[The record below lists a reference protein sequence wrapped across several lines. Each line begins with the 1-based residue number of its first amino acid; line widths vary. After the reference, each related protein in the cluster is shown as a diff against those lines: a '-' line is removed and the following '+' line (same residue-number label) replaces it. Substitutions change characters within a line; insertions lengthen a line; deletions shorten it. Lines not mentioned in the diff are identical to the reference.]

1 MTRNKQNILHIFIIL
16 LVLILCFIIVPRNDA
31 YEAKGI
37 YLPKYQHNMVPIS
50 PSKINAINLSDKQGR
65 LYYENLDKAIGLIR
79 VSKMV
84 DNYKDF
90 NDICKQNV
98 NKAIDLAAQNGID
111 RIKYICTYPQGELNQ
126 LSSVTL
132 QAYAFKD

>member
-1 MTRNKQNILHIFIIL
+1 MTNNKQNLLHLAIIII
-16 LVLILCFIIVPRNDA
+16 VLIICFLIVPKNND
-31 YEAKGI
+31 YEVEGI
-37 YLPKYQHNMVPIS
+37 YLPKYQLNMVPIS
-50 PSKINAINLSDKQGR
+50 HSKVNAINLNNKQDK

-90 NDICKQNV
+90 DNICKQNV
-98 NKAIDLAAQNGID
+98 DKAIDLAAENGID
-111 RIKYICTYPQGELNQ
+111 RIKYMCSYPQGELNQ
-126 LSSVTL
+126 LSNVTL

>member
-1 MTRNKQNILHIFIIL
+1 MTRNKQNILHIFFIL